1 MVIRY
6 KTAYSDGAK
15 LSDGCLNV
23 QNGRFTGCP
32 ENSAVDLDLSDYL
45 VFPGFIDMHTH
56 GGAGLDSTTA
66 SFDELDRMSEFYAE
80 NGVSV
85 FLATTVTS
93 TTELMF
99 KALDTISDRIEAGTS
114 GAAIAGIYLEGP
126 YISKEF
132 KGAHDPALIR
142 DIDLGEVSEIIT
154 RARGNLK
161 VFTIAPE
168 KENAIKAISYI
179 TEQGVKVSVG
189 HSAANMQQGRAA
201 FDAGAKILV
210 HTYNAMAG
218 LKHRDVG
225 MLGIALMR
233 DDVYCEMICDL
244 VHICPEALKIVLT
257 CKDPD
262 KVIYITD
269 SMSAAG
275 MPDGDG
281 FLGELPVVVKNG
293 IVRTLDGALAGSSLR
308 MNVALRNAVR
318 VLGVPI
324 ETAVKAITVN
334 PAAALGMSGE
344 IGSLSARHRAHLTAL
359 DEDFNVV
366 LTMVDGRIVYDNRK

>member
-1 MVIRY
+1 
-6 KTAYSDGAK
+6 
-15 LSDGCLNV
+15 
-23 QNGRFTGCP
+23 
-32 ENSAVDLDLSDYL
+32 
-45 VFPGFIDMHTH
+45 
-56 GGAGLDSTTA
+56 
-66 SFDELDRMSEFYAE
+66 
-80 NGVSV
+80 
-85 FLATTVTS
+85 
-93 TTELMF
+93 
-99 KALDTISDRIEAGTS
+99 
-114 GAAIAGIYLEGP
+114 
-126 YISKEF
+126 
-132 KGAHDPALIR
+132 
-142 DIDLGEVSEIIT
+142 
-154 RARGNLK
+154 
-161 VFTIAPE
+161 
-168 KENAIKAISYI
+168 
-179 TEQGVKVSVG
+179 
-189 HSAANMQQGRAA
+189 MQQGRAA